1 MWTNCV
7 EAYSRGKAGMGRW
20 VNRGEEGRKQVC
32 CEEMKSRVLDSD
44 FKVRGLKKERKTT
57 TNKYKQRVSHNIFRR
72 KLSKILEFCQS
83 GRESARAKADEKVRI
98 LKIKYGGMKDEFD
111 VPVEIREFSKCEMFQ
126 KNAKMKSEDPSGPVI
141 VCDEGEEL
149 DMSKEEWIVLSR
161 GPKFCMVRNC
171 DEENMRVEVETAVLK
186 HKWDCMS
193 HDDEDEVVEENL
205 SEEERI
211 ENERVAQLA
220 EEMSAQTRLVYDS
233 EQDKWDTRGLRVTD
247 YI

>member
-1 MWTNCV
+1 M
-7 EAYSRGKAGMGRW
+7 RR
-20 VNRGEEGRKQVC
+20 
-32 CEEMKSRVLDSD
+32 L
-44 FKVRGLKKERKTT
+44 KV
-57 TNKYKQRVSHNIFRR
+57 
-72 KLSKILEFCQS
+72 
-83 GRESARAKADEKVRI
+83 
-98 LKIKYGGMKDEFD
+98 KYGGMNDEFD

-193 HDDEDEVVEENL
+193 HDDEEKV
-205 SEEERI
+205 S
-211 ENERVAQLA
+211 
-220 EEMSAQTRLVYDS
+220 
-233 EQDKWDTRGLRVTD
+233 RGKFE
-247 YI
+247 